1 MFLVKII
8 IGITSVA
15 VSIKIGS
22 NFAKKRKIRY
32 EFLRST
38 QIFLEKVESEL
49 IYQKKSILEI
59 LESGSYSTE
68 FLEYINDTYEENG
81 KKVEFLEEN
90 ENAYLKDFI
99 LNLGNG
105 DSMSRLKLIS
115 GAKSYFEKLTLETYK
130 DYKKYYSLCIKLGFI
145 CGFAVLVIII

>member
-1 MFLVKII
+1 ML

-22 NFAKKRKIRY
+22 NFANKRKIRY

-49 IYQKKSILEI
+49 IYQKKSIFEI
-59 LESGSYSTE
+59 LKTGSYSTE
-68 FLEYINDTYEENG
+68 FLEYLNDTYEGIENNI
-81 KKVEFLEEN
+81 EFLEEN

-105 DSMSRLKLIS
+105 DSSSRLKLIS

-130 DYKKYYSLCIKLGFI
+130 DYKKYYNLCIKLGFV
-145 CGFAVLVIII
+145 CGFTVLVIII